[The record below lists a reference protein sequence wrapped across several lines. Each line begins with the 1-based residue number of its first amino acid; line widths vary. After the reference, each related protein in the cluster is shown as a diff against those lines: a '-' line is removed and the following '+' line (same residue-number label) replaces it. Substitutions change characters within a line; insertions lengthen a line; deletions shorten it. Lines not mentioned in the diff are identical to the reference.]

1 MIHLK
6 SCRISWNDQQLDVPL
21 GKKTFLDD
29 CYLDF
34 TREERNQ
41 GVRYQLQIHPKVNL
55 QMNSIKAHFS
65 FTYEKDSQVFCNGF
79 QSWTSSRNHGIQ
91 ESIPKLRKIGR
102 PFFKYYGDE
111 NNELLQNNYEQRLH
125 SWTYGYVSSNKHIHF
140 IGSLN
145 EKTGFTL
152 INYTPNIN
160 QITAEIDCK
169 GLELQ
174 HSFPILDIWVASGK
188 EKSVL
193 ERYFSEMNTKTA
205 PPKVT
210 GWTSWYQ
217 HYTNINEQIILDNL
231 LAFKSKEI
239 PLDFFQIDDGYQ
251 KKVGDWLDV
260 DQEKFPNGMGMI
272 SRSIRNAGY
281 QPGIWIAPFVCS
293 KDSTIFKNQPSWIL
307 KDKKGKPIKVGYN
320 PLWGGWYYALD
331 FYQVKFQEYLIG
343 VFHTLTQKWN
353 FDLVKIDFLF
363 AACIAPP
370 INRTAGQVMN
380 DAMTF
385 IRTQVG
391 NKKIIGCGVPLGSAF
406 GMVDYCR
413 IGADIHLEWEHK
425 LLNFLRKRERVSCRA
440 AMRSIFSRWSLDG
453 QAFGNDPDVI
463 LLRQD
468 GNKLSAHQKQSILR
482 ANALLGSLVFTSD
495 NPNQWTAEETDSF
508 LSIKKLQEA
517 KVHEVNQLAIDQY
530 EIIFSQEDV
539 EKTAS
544 FNLTDRKIKVK
555 EKDGEFVLAPF
566 ESKIN

>member
-6 SCRISWNDQQLDVPL
+6 SCQIAWNDQQLEVPL

-34 TREERNQ
+34 TREERNR
-41 GVRYQLQIHPKVNL
+41 GVRYQLQIHPKVDL
-55 QMNSIKAHFS
+55 KMHSIKAHFS
-65 FTYEKDSQVFCNGF
+65 FTYARDSKVFCNGF
-79 QSWTSSRNHGIQ
+79 QSWTSSRNHTTK
-91 ESIPKLRKIGR
+91 ETIPKLRKIGR

-111 NNELLQNNYEQRLH
+111 YNQLLSSSPEQRLH
-125 SWTYGYVSSNKHIHF
+125 SWTYGYVASQENINF

-152 INYTPNIN
+152 IHYNPNIN

-188 EKSVL
+188 ERSVM
-193 ERYFSEMNTKTA
+193 EKYFSEMNTKIA

-217 HYTNINEQIILDNL
+217 HYTNISEKIILDNL
-231 LAFKSKEI
+231 DSFTSKKI

-251 KKVGDWLDV
+251 KEVGDWLDV
-260 DQEKFPNGMGMI
+260 DQEKFPNGMGSI
-272 SRSIRNAGY
+272 SRAIRTAGF

-293 KDSTIFKNQPSWIL
+293 RNSTIFKNQPSWIL
-307 KDKKGKPIKVGYN
+307 KDKKGKSIKVGYN

-343 VFHTLTQKWN
+343 VFHSLTQKWN

-370 INRTAGQVMN
+370 SNRTAGQVMN

-453 QAFGNDPDVI
+453 LAFGNDPDVV
-463 LLRQD
+463 LLREE
-468 GNKLSAHQKQSILR
+468 GNQLDANQKLSILR
-482 ANALLGSLVFTSD
+482 ANVLLGSLVFTSD
-495 NPNQWTAEETDSF
+495 NPKQWTEEETENF
-508 LSIKKLQEA
+508 KSIKALQQTN
-517 KVHEVNQLAIDQY
+517 VIDVNQIDIDVY
-530 EIIFSQEDV
+530 EINYSQE
-539 EKTAS
+539 ETIKTAL
-544 FNLTDRKIKVK
+544 FNLTSKKRKINK
-555 EKDGEFVLAPF
+555 GEISLELLPF
-566 ESKIN
+566 ESTIL

>member
-6 SCRISWNDQQLDVPL
+6 SCNISWGDQHLDVPL

-34 TREERNQ
+34 TREERNK

-65 FTYEKDSQVFCNGF
+65 FTYPSDAKVFCNGF
-79 QSWTSSRNHGIQ
+79 QSWTSSRNYGLK
-91 ESIPKLRKIGR
+91 ESIPKLRKIAR
-102 PFFKYYGDE
+102 PFFKYYGDSS
-111 NNELLQNNYEQRLH
+111 NKLLRTKQGQQLH
-125 SWTYGYVSSNKHIHF
+125 SWSYGYVASKDEINF

-145 EKTGFTL
+145 EKTGFTI
-152 INYTPNIN
+152 INYTPEIN
-160 QITAEIDCK
+160 QITVEIDCK

-174 HSFPILDIWVASGK
+174 HSFPILDIWVASGQ
-188 EKSVL
+188 ERSVL
-193 ERYFSEMNTKTA
+193 ERYFSEMNTKVT

-217 HYTNINEQIILDNL
+217 HYTDISEKIILDNL
-231 LAFKSKEI
+231 NAFVEEKI

-251 KKVGDWLDV
+251 KNVGDWLDV
-260 DQEKFPNGMGMI
+260 DQEKFPNGMGHI
-272 SRSIRNAGY
+272 SRSIRNAGF

-293 KDSTIFKNQPSWIL
+293 KDSIIFKNQPSWIL
-307 KDKKGKPIKVGYN
+307 KDQKGKPIKVGYN
-320 PLWGGWYYALD
+320 PMWGGWFYALD

-343 VFHTLTQKWN
+343 VFHSLMQKWN

-370 INRTAGQVMN
+370 PNRTAGQVMN

-391 NKKIIGCGVPLGSAF
+391 DKKIIGCGVPLGSAF

-453 QAFGNDPDVI
+453 LAFGNDPDVI
-463 LLRQD
+463 LLRKE
-468 GNKLSAHQKQSILR
+468 GNKLSEYQKQSILR

-495 NPNQWTAEETDSF
+495 NPEQWNKKEKEDF
-508 LSIKKLQEA
+508 ISIKSL
-517 KVHEVNQLAIDQY
+517 QLAEVQSVHQLDIDVY
-530 EIIFSQEDV
+530 EVIFTNENIQ
-539 EKTAS
+539 KTAW
-544 FNLTDRKIKVK
+544 FNLTNRKTKMK
-555 EKDGEFVLAPF
+555 KLEDEFELAPF
-566 ESKIN
+566 ESIIV